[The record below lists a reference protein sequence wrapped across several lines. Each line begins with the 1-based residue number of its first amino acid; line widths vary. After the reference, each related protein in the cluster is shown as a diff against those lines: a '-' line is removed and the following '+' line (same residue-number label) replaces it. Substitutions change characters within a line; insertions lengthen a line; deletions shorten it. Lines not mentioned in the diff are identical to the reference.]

1 MKRNIIRKS
10 KAKMKR
16 KIIRKSEA
24 KKYCSPFVLRE
35 LTTYQCNSFSAVQR
49 KTKTKKN
56 NNKNK
61 SKSNKKNNNNNSP
74 PFFVSR
80 HVDIKAAEAF
90 LYLLSHHCCPLHC
103 KAKMKTWVEILQ

>member
-24 KKYCSPFVLRE
+24 KKYCSLFVLRE

-49 KTKTKKN
+49 KTKTKKTIT
-56 NNKNK
+56 KT
-61 SKSNKKNNNNNSP
+61 
-74 PFFVSR
+74 
-80 HVDIKAAEAF
+80 
-90 LYLLSHHCCPLHC
+90 
-103 KAKMKTWVEILQ
+103 KAKVTKK